1 MQSEDLIELNFKGL
15 EMRKWNTP
23 TEKAQ
28 RADKKNMVICLVIV
42 MFTPRV
48 MVVKILR
55 MADSLNLLL
64 MTKI

>member
-28 RADKKNMVICLVIV
+28 RADKKKYGHLSGYCYVYSQSNG
-42 MFTPRV
+42 R
-48 MVVKILR
+48 
-55 MADSLNLLL
+55 
-64 MTKI
+64 